1 MTDPLAQSCCTTG
14 SDSPYLELEPCPVR
28 DAGTTRKR
36 KLKLPTEG
44 GEHGE
49 SSSRSEHT
57 RTRNLVVSFLLMII
71 IGSGNKVFQK
81 LQTIPMQNYP
91 NFLNLWTTFMYIPF
105 SLAYILPVSRFGL
118 FDNAITAEHLS
129 MPKAPFAVMGLL
141 DSLAGIMQTFAA
153 VYLPGPLL
161 VLLPQAAIPIS
172 MALSKRVLH
181 ERYKCLQYVGA
192 AVVMAG
198 ILVVLEP
205 VITQRHGPS
214 YVCAA
219 FDEEQYCTTC
229 QTETTEEACLSHR
242 IDDTGEGGVPT
253 FLRGITS
260 NSTDDMDDKDVVC
273 HWIPANE
280 SASHMANVVSTLIWS
295 LVMILSCVPMT
306 LSSVYKEIALGG
318 ETDLDPI
325 LLNGYIAGFQFLF
338 SLVLSVPAGMASS
351 PPVYPSEVPLNLW
364 NGLKCYAG
372 IGSIFT
378 GCHTDEMCAGLAPLF
393 VNVYL
398 LLNVLYNILIIYIL
412 KYGSSNV
419 LWLALTIMVVSC
431 FCCCLTGTIL
441 LCINGY
447 RLRQVLIYLP
457 YSFSVC
463 SLPQPIGNLAFS
475 LPFMPGGGA
484 EIHPSDI
491 IGLLVILS
499 GLVLYRFGTAIVE
512 ILLPATWISSGSLA
526 SSFSSLRD
534 DENDLTENLLGD
546 VHDNT
551 ERSAGDDGVSV

>member
-14 SDSPYLELEPCPVR
+14 PYLELEPCPVR

-57 RTRNLVVSFLLMII
+57 RTRNLVVSFLLMIA

-129 MPKAPFAVMGLL
+129 MPKAPFAIMGLL

-205 VITQRHGPS
+205 VITQRHAPS

-229 QTETTEEACLSHR
+229 QTETTEDACLSHR
-242 IDDTGEGGVPT
+242 IDDTDDGGVPT
-253 FLRGITS
+253 FLKGSIS
-260 NSTDDMDDKDVVC
+260 NSTNDMDDEDVVC

-280 SASHMANVVSTLIWS
+280 SASHMANAVSTLIWS
-295 LVMILSCVPMT
+295 LVVILSCVPMT

-419 LWLALTIMVVSC
+419 LWLALTIMV
-431 FCCCLTGTIL
+431 
-441 LCINGY
+441 
-447 RLRQVLIYLP
+447 
-457 YSFSVC
+457 
-463 SLPQPIGNLAFS
+463 PIGNLAFS

-526 SSFSSLRD
+526 SSSSSLRD

-546 VHDNT
+546 VHDNP
-551 ERSAGDDGVSV
+551 ESSAGDDGVSV